1 MLHRLETADLAR
13 MVDEYLVHRTDR
25 RSRTDGC
32 ARAGPSRTVVLI
44 NFDLIASRG
53 PCRMTV
59 TIEVRGTTAVGR
71 TSRLGCSQPASLR
84 SRVELRSMALTID
97 IPGRPLLEIE
107 HLVLDLNGTLT
118 NRGGLIDGVA
128 ERLSRIERQLNLH
141 ALSADTFGT
150 LDELASELH
159 ISARRISSGAE
170 KRQFL
175 QALGP
180 SRCAAIGNGTNDVSM
195 LSAAALGIAVIG
207 PEGAGTAALTAAD
220 VVCRSILEAL
230 DLLLDER
237 AMVATLR
244 E

>member
-1 MLHRLETADLAR
+1 MA
-13 MVDEYLVHRTDR
+13 
-25 RSRTDGC
+25 
-32 ARAGPSRTVVLI
+32 
-44 NFDLIASRG
+44 
-53 PCRMTV
+53 V
-59 TIEVRGTTAVGR
+59 TIE
-71 TSRLGCSQPASLR
+71 
-84 SRVELRSMALTID
+84 

-107 HLVLDLNGTLT
+107 HVLLDLNGTLT

-150 LDELASELH
+150 LDELANALH
-159 ISARRISSGAE
+159 ISGHRISSGAE
-170 KRQFL
+170 KREFL

-180 SRCAAIGNGTNDVSM
+180 QRCAAIGNGTNDVSM

-207 PEGAGTAALTAAD
+207 PEGASMAALTAAD

-237 AMVATLR
+237 AIVATLR
-244 E
+244 A